1 MGVAGGADVGVAGRA
16 RNAPTIIASA
26 FTGGGRRGVC
36 GRHYTCT
43 LQQQALRRPSG
54 GAVNAMGRARRCPIA
69 PEILSTPLVL
79 CVCASGCC
87 VVAQLRSVRPRL
99 PIAHTSIIPSF
110 LTAPLFPHWP
120 DSTSS
125 PATQHQLA
133 FSPTCPSSSEHAVPR
148 LLHQNPPSPPS
159 PLRPL
164 SSPTCPPTSYAI
176 QVCVY
181 FRCLGDN
188 WTWGALGRATRRLP
202 RGQTRP
208 NKCLIKAEF
217 SATRPSYKA
226 GVCPRPS
233 VALFWM
239 SCLAVPLESISSPLF
254 APPNRL
260 IR

>member
-54 GAVNAMGRARRCPIA
+54 GAVNAMGRARRRPIA